1 MFGSQFLETV
11 FHDKALTVSVRRG
24 QIAAYTASTGK
35 QQGGLM
41 LLVLS
46 PIVLFIQSQTQT

>member
-35 QQGGLM
+35 QQGALM